1 MAHPPAPFQQTP
13 AGQDGYASNALE
25 GRQVGTIGADHL
37 WRYDYDHYPPPGRN
51 IKEDFHHALGSP
63 QAPPSSPPTSQV
75 LQIELANCKQPRD
88 ELTGDFATRVLDLAT
103 RAFPDYIEQQVQ
115 SQAALY
121 FCQGCYDREAGANA
135 LNFRPQTV
143 EKAKELVVWRK
154 CAQLYIAQ
162 SHERK
167 DVQATTSAPQLTL
180 GEKGVYQ
187 VEVPPKSTSRQSCS
201 DRSPGGQQP
210 PKPAQR
216 SPKKQGSSGNQE
228 KCERDEGGH
237 DAGFVSLQGAVE
249 SQAAVMETL
258 AAQQAAQASQIEKM
272 AAKVAQ
278 IAGLRDTMD
287 AQQGKQAAQIAGLRD
302 AIDSQREAQAA
313 KIENLQGMVEI
324 QAAKIASLQDAK
336 VEILHAQQ
344 AAQTARV
351 DKLEKMIDHLT
362 QVISQF
368 RPLGKSPSPPP
379 ALSKKLCYRCGQLG
393 HLRKDCPSP
402 RSPRSLA
409 FNVHNALNCSGPDKE
424 ATPSPARQMANPGDM
439 LTHASPPTV
448 PLLVRP
454 QFAPRKGPN
463 TPCSNVTPSLLQ
475 ESTPCPC
482 PRPAPRTSPRIPRPQ
497 AVPSPSERVIP
508 APQPAPRY
516 SLTMPRLGA
525 TSSTPEEIAQSPDL
539 HISAMD
545 YEVFVTM
552 DTPALEAA
560 KSASRS
566 HPSSA
571 PDVARRLFEQEP
583 CTSTPVHPHPPV
595 NKPDPPLNSQRSS
608 PWHSLEGPSYDTPLA
623 PAGAHQSPAK
633 VSQTG
638 KDCVIMTSQVVGA
651 VSPCTTPH
659 PVSVVSDM
667 VQQVSRLAPRAG
679 TPAHSVPLL
688 DKKVTPDIPGQVL
701 HSTATPFQAPSPKAA
716 VPDGAS
722 PVFGSPPSFPEILQL
737 LDPMKEGRTP
747 PPPVL
752 EAVRDKGT
760 PLNLDLGDTLSP
772 PNLSD
777 MRPSTHPLV
786 AMSSPMAENTTGTL
800 TPTPLGDQ
808 PAQVEPKQPP
818 PISCD
823 QPSPLPSAGE
833 KCVPSPDPDTM
844 VTPLLEETKSTSTLR
859 ASGTA
864 SGMARQ
870 LFDKGPCTS
879 VPARPLSPVGKPA
892 ALSLDP
898 VTGIPGPRGPYPAS
912 GRPPDTPG
920 GSQQVSATPF
930 PGPVTPAP
938 GPRGPYPASGRPPDT
953 PVESQQA
960 SANSYPDPVT
970 PAPGPCS
977 PSPASGRPP
986 EYLDTR
992 STPPSPLPEGG
1003 EDPSPSADS
1012 GATIVYPLENLQG
1025 QVTRF
1030 PSPGSRMNMCALGR
1044 RDCWN
1049 RQI

>member
-1 MAHPPAPFQQTP
+1 MRDAIAAQQET
-13 AGQDGYASNALE
+13 
-25 GRQVGTIGADHL
+25 
-37 WRYDYDHYPPPGRN
+37 
-51 IKEDFHHALGSP
+51 
-63 QAPPSSPPTSQV
+63 QAV
-75 LQIELANCKQPRD
+75 KLA
-88 ELTGDFATRVLDLAT
+88 
-103 RAFPDYIEQQVQ
+103 
-115 SQAALY
+115 
-121 FCQGCYDREAGANA
+121 
-135 LNFRPQTV
+135 
-143 EKAKELVVWRK
+143 
-154 CAQLYIAQ
+154 
-162 SHERK
+162 
-167 DVQATTSAPQLTL
+167 
-180 GEKGVYQ
+180 
-187 VEVPPKSTSRQSCS
+187 
-201 DRSPGGQQP
+201 
-210 PKPAQR
+210 
-216 SPKKQGSSGNQE
+216 
-228 KCERDEGGH
+228 
-237 DAGFVSLQGAVE
+237 SLQGVE
-249 SQAAVMETL
+249 
-258 AAQQAAQASQIEKM
+258 
-272 AAKVAQ
+272 
-278 IAGLRDTMD
+278 
-287 AQQGKQAAQIAGLRD
+287 
-302 AIDSQREAQAA
+302 
-313 KIENLQGMVEI
+313 EI
-324 QAAKIASLQDAK
+324 QAAKIASLQDAILEKLRAQQATEAAMLEKLHTQQATQAAKMEKLATQQAAGLEK
-336 VEILHAQQ
+336 VHAQQ

-351 DKLEKMIDHLT
+351 DKLQQLVDHLT
-362 QVISQF
+362 QAVSQL
-368 RPLGKSPSPPP
+368 RPWGKSPSPPP
-379 ALSKKLCYRCGQLG
+379 ALSKKLCYRCGKLG

-409 FNVHNALNCSGPDKE
+409 FMVDNALNCSGPDKE
-424 ATPSPARQMANPGDM
+424 ATPSPVRQMANPGDM
-439 LTHASPPTV
+439 LTQASPPTV

-463 TPCSNVTPSLLQ
+463 MPCSNVTSSLLQ

-482 PRPAPRTSPRIPRPQ
+482 PRPAPRTSSGIFR
-497 AVPSPSERVIP
+497 
-508 APQPAPRY
+508 PQPAPRY
-516 SLTMPRLGA
+516 SLSMPQLG
-525 TSSTPEEIAQSPDL
+525 TTPSPSEAAHL
-539 HISAMD
+539 SQELPISGMD

-552 DTPALEAA
+552 DTPALQAA

-566 HPSSA
+566 HPSFA
-571 PDVARRLFEQEP
+571 PGVARRLFEQEP
-583 CTSTPVHPHPPV
+583 CTSTPVHPYPPV

-659 PVSVVSDM
+659 LVSVVSDM

>member
-1 MAHPPAPFQQTP
+1 MAHPPAPFQQAT
-13 AGQDGYASNALE
+13 AGQDGYAANALG

-63 QAPPSSPPTSQV
+63 QAPPSTTPTSQA

-88 ELTGDFATRVLDLAT
+88 ELTGDFATRVLDLT
-103 RAFPDYIEQQVQ
+103 MRAFPDYTEQQVQ

-167 DVQATTSAPQLTL
+167 DVQATTPAPQPTL
-180 GEKGVYQ
+180 GENGINQ
-187 VEVPPKSTSRQSCS
+187 VAVLPKSTPRQSCS
-201 DRSPGGQQP
+201 ERSPGGQQP
-210 PKPAQR
+210 PKLAQR
-216 SPKKQGSSGNQE
+216 SPEKQDISGNQE
-228 KCERDEGGH
+228 KCGRDEGGH
-237 DAGFVSLQGAVE
+237 DAGFASLQGAVE

-258 AAQQAAQASQIEKM
+258 AAQQAAQAAQMEKM
-272 AAKVAQ
+272 AAK
-278 IAGLRDTMD
+278 
-287 AQQGKQAAQIAGLRD
+287 AAQIAGLRD
-302 AIDSQREAQAA
+302 AIAAQQETQAVKLA
-313 KIENLQGMVEI
+313 SLQGVEEI
-324 QAAKIASLQDAK
+324 QAAKIASLQDAILEKLRAQRATEAAMLEKLHAQQATQAAKMEKRATQQAAGLEK
-336 VEILHAQQ
+336 VHAQQ

-351 DKLEKMIDHLT
+351 DKLQQLVDHLT
-362 QVISQF
+362 QAVSQL
-368 RPLGKSPSPPP
+368 RPWGKSPSPPP
-379 ALSKKLCYRCGQLG
+379 ALSKKLCYRCGKLG

-409 FNVHNALNCSGPDKE
+409 FMVDNALNCSGPDKE
-424 ATPSPARQMANPGDM
+424 ATPSPVRQMANPGDM
-439 LTHASPPTV
+439 LTQASPPTV

-463 TPCSNVTPSLLQ
+463 TPCSNVTPSRLQ

-482 PRPAPRTSPRIPRPQ
+482 PRPAPRTSSGIFR
-497 AVPSPSERVIP
+497 
-508 APQPAPRY
+508 PQPAPRY
-516 SLTMPRLGA
+516 SLSMPQLG
-525 TSSTPEEIAQSPDL
+525 TTPSPSEAAHL
-539 HISAMD
+539 SQELPISGMD

-552 DTPALEAA
+552 DTPALQAA

-571 PDVARRLFEQEP
+571 PGVARRLYKQEP

-595 NKPDPPLNSQRSS
+595 NKPDPPPNSPRSS
-608 PWHSLEGPSYDTPLA
+608 PWHSLEGPSLDTPLA
-623 PAGAHQSPAK
+623 PVGAPTSP
-633 VSQTG
+633 G
-638 KDCVIMTSQVVGA
+638 KDHVIMAPQVVGA
-651 VSPCTTPH
+651 VRPCTTPH

-777 MRPSTHPLV
+777 MRASSHPLV
-786 AMSSPMAENTTGTL
+786 AMSSPTAGTSIGAL
-800 TPTPLGDQ
+800 TATPLGDQ

-818 PISCD
+818 TISCD

-833 KCVPSPDPDTM
+833 KYVPSPDSDTM
-844 VTPLLEETKSTSTLR
+844 VTPLLEETKSTSKPC
-859 ASGTA
+859 ASLTA
-864 SGMARQ
+864 PGMATARQ
-870 LFDKGPCTS
+870 LSDQGPCTS
-879 VPARPLSPVGKPA
+879 VPARPLSPVCKPA

-898 VTGIPGPRGPYPAS
+898 VTGILGPS
-912 GRPPDTPG
+912 
-920 GSQQVSATPF
+920 
-930 PGPVTPAP
+930 
-938 GPRGPYPASGRPPDT
+938 GPYPASGRPPDT
-953 PVESQQA
+953 PVESQRA
-960 SANSYPDPVT
+960 SANSYPDSVT

-977 PSPASGRPP
+977 SSPASGRPP